1 MPQRDLQELEQAAR
15 TIVAVF
21 ERNRVSDETT
31 EEQRAAFHFVS
42 DEVKEKSP
50 TISPEAKR
58 NTALS
63 FTAQEIE
70 EMPND
75 SKNFLL
81 PRLLSSISEKTAI
94 LTKFAYSF
102 AESGS
107 PQADKI

>member
-15 TIVAVF
+15 TIVAVV

-42 DEVKEKSP
+42 DGAKEKSP
-50 TISPEAKR
+50 TISPDAKR

-81 PRLLSSISEKTAI
+81 PRLLSPISEKTAI
-94 LTKFAYSF
+94 LTKSA
-102 AESGS
+102 
-107 PQADKI
+107 